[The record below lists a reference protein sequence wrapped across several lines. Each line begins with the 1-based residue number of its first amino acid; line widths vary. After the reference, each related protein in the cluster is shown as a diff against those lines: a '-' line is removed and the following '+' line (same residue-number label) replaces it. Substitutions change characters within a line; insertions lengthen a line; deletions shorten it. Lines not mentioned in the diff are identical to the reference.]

1 MTTTAGEVPH
11 GRVVDFDIYEPAVPG
26 PVDAMHERIAELTRH
41 GPIVYSTAHGGH
53 WVVTGYDLIQQVHR
67 DPATFSSSSVN
78 LTSISDRKQL
88 PIELDPPLHTAFRKA
103 LQPLFSPTRMKA
115 LEPQIRS
122 TINGLIDGFA
132 ARGECEFVAE
142 FAHELPASVFLTLMG
157 WPVEDG
163 PMFTEQTDIA
173 LIGVPGAT
181 PEESDAARLEAANR
195 MYDYFGTMVTE
206 RRGSGATDPDD
217 VTAAVIDSQLD
228 VDGETRSLT
237 DDELCQMFY
246 LLLIAGLHT
255 VQGSLAWSMML
266 LSQEPE
272 QRQQLVADP
281 SLIPAAVEEI
291 LRIETATTTA
301 RVVACDTELGGVP
314 LKEGDRVLT
323 VLAGANRD
331 PREFDRPDA
340 LRIDRTPNR
349 HLAFGSGPHRC
360 IGSHLARIELRIALE
375 ELHRRIPNYW
385 VDPDQP
391 PISHASQ
398 VRGVVRL
405 PLKFTPERP

>member
-1 MTTTAGEVPH
+1 MTTTADEVP
-11 GRVVDFDIYEPAVPG
+11 GDRVVDFDVYEPAVPG
-26 PVDAMHERIAELTRH
+26 PVDTMHERIADLIGR

-67 DPATFSSSSVN
+67 DPSTFSSSSVN
-78 LTSISDRKQL
+78 LTTISDRKQL
-88 PIELDPPLHTAFRKA
+88 PIELDPPVHTAFRKA
-103 LQPLFSPTRMKA
+103 LQPLFSPNRMKA
-115 LEPQIRS
+115 LEPQIRA
-122 TINGLIDGFA
+122 TINGLIDGFVT
-132 ARGECEFVAE
+132 RGECEFVTE

-173 LIGVPGAT
+173 LLGIPGAT
-181 PEESDAARLEAANR
+181 PEESDAARVTAANQ
-195 MYDYFGTMVTE
+195 MYDYFGAMVTE
-206 RRGSGATDPDD
+206 RRGSAAADPDD
-217 VTAAVIDSQLD
+217 VTAAVINSQLEI
-228 VDGETRSLT
+228 DGGTRPLT

-272 QRQQLVADP
+272 QRQRLVADP

-301 RVVACDTELGGVP
+301 RIVTRDTELGGVH
-314 LKEGDRVLT
+314 LNEGDQVLT

-331 PREFDRPDA
+331 PREFDQPDV
-340 LRIDRTPNR
+340 LKIDRTPNR

-360 IGSHLARIELRIALE
+360 VGSHLARIELRIALE
-375 ELHRRIPNYW
+375 ELHRRMPDYW
-385 VDPDQP
+385 LDPEDP

-405 PLKFTPERP
+405 PLKFTPERH